1 MNVYQVAELKVAVP
15 NSTPVSVD
23 YRRALAKLCDKSEWL
38 DPIFIVRN
46 EDEAVSAVSKVFSQ
60 RLSKFSEK
68 HGVGHIVDEYE
79 HTHVELI
86 LSEQSIN
93 SDGYISRDGF
103 EKELSIRVLDYV

>member
-46 EDEAVSAVSKVFSQ
+46 EDEAVSAVS
-60 RLSKFSEK
+60 
-68 HGVGHIVDEYE
+68 
-79 HTHVELI
+79 
-86 LSEQSIN
+86 
-93 SDGYISRDGF
+93 
-103 EKELSIRVLDYV
+103 